1 MRHAR
6 RLGMSDL
13 TAGLLLLLGA
23 LALAAAVD
31 AEDGA

>member
-6 RLGMSDL
+6 RTGMSDL
-13 TAGLLLLLGA
+13 TAGILLLLGA

-31 AEDGA
+31 AVDAA